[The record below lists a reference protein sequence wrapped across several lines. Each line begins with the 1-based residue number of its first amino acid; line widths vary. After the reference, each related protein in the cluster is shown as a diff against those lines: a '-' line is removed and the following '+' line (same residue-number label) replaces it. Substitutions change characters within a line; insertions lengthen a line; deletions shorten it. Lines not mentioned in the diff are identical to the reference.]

1 MRKTVLAVVIG
12 VCIAGG
18 VAIADDRPERS
29 SLQAGL
35 SARADSGGMMEG
47 CREMMS
53 GGRMGRSRRSAPNEQ
68 WGERR

>member
-1 MRKTVLAVVIG
+1 MRKIVLAVVIG
-12 VCIAGG
+12 ASLAGA

-47 CREMMS
+47 CRGMMS
-53 GGRMGRSRRSAPNEQ
+53 GGMMGRSRRGAPNEQ